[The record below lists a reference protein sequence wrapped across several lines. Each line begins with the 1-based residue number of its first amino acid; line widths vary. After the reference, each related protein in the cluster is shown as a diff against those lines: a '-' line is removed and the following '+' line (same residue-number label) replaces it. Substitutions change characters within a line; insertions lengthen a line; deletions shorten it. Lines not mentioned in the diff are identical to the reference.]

1 MLHDPAPIPPD
12 PESERRGH
20 ELRDVAIRPI
30 LFFLIG
36 LFVFGGILQTVMTTI
51 MRGVIVPES
60 KVGVPSDSVEDI
72 RSARTLQRKILDE
85 GLHDQGQAGDNVR
98 PAPPVPLQR
107 DTTADMLT
115 MYKDEDKILTTYHK
129 DQKTGAIRVPID
141 RAIQIVGKKGLLPH
155 RDTPA
160 DKIDK
165 DLPYPKRSIPYMAKY

>member
-1 MLHDPAPIPPD
+1 MHESAPIPPD

-20 ELRDVAIRPI
+20 EMRDVAIRPI

-36 LFVFGGILQTVMTTI
+36 LFVFGGVLQTVMSTI
-51 MRGVIVPES
+51 MRGYVVPET
-60 KVGVPSDSVEDI
+60 KVGVPSPSTVD
-72 RSARTLQRKILDE
+72 ARTLQKKILNETLRDNE
-85 GLHDQGQAGDNVR
+85 KGGDNVR

-115 MYKDEDKILTTYHK
+115 MYAKEDEVLTTYHSDK
-129 DQKTGAIRVPID
+129 KSGQVRIPID
-141 RAIQIVGKKGLLPH
+141 RAMQILAKKGLPH

-165 DLPYPKRSIPYMAKY
+165 ELPYPTRSDPYMAKY